1 MKVTAEVEAANIAK
15 YHAGEW
21 KMDDIGL
28 DGSWL
33 AHRNSAVG
41 YYTATDVTRGK
52 IICEEVMI
60 KRSTQRIN
68 GKEVVITKG
77 NYNGTSKGMQGEGCR
92 RLLNRLE
99 REQLLSKVKTI
110 TTDSDSSVVKI
121 LAEDEQLSH
130 IEVTMPFLF
139 TCTHTLSHTCMHVCV
154 CVREKQTEK
163 SRQGPL
169 HQGIC
174 QAVED
179 SAGQRKRLG
188 GQS

>member
-1 MKVTAEVEAANIAK
+1 M
-15 YHAGEW
+15 HAGEW

-52 IICEEVMI
+52 II
-60 KRSTQRIN
+60 
-68 GKEVVITKG
+68 KG

-121 LAEDEQLSH
+121 LAEDERLSH